1 MSNKARVLWTL
12 LTVTAVAAV
21 VGFASWSAFSSTTQ
35 TGGNEFDAGTVH
47 LSDNDGGSFLYD
59 VENRKPTD
67 SVEKCIKVSYGGTLD
82 ATVRLYMPTAVSAA
96 LGDYATLK
104 VEAGSS
110 AGSPTFPDCGTFT
123 TASTLYS
130 GKLSTFASAHT
141 DWASGKEFTPTAGGT
156 KWATGDTVVYRVTV
170 TLDDDNAANKGAAS
184 GYVAGSPGYGS
195 GAHTY
200 RWEARNL

>member
-1 MSNKARVLWTL
+1 MSNRARVLFTL

-47 LSDNDGGSFLYD
+47 LSDNDGGSYLYD
-59 VENRKPTD
+59 VENRKPGD
-67 SVEKCIKVSYGGTLD
+67 SEEKCIRVSYGGTLD

-96 LGDYATLK
+96 LGDHATLK

-110 AGSPTFPDCGTFT
+110 SGGPTFPGCGTFT
-123 TASTLYS
+123 AASTLYS
-130 GKLSTFASAHT
+130 GKLSGFASAHS
-141 DWASGKEFTPTAGGT
+141 DWASGKEFNPTAGGT
-156 KWATGDTVVYRVTV
+156 KWATGDSVVYRVTV
-170 TLDDDNAANKGAAS
+170 TLDDDNAANKGAAA